1 MLNLIF
7 SVAFLFYELWTYWG
21 VLKNEKKRDI
31 EYQRYLNEQGEAD
44 LPTDEELDTLSEH
57 SLIDE
62 PFIDSNLSRDSFTH
76 ATPLLETDR
85 KEAMHSFNTSD
96 DVENGDNSIAG
107 DQEQE
112 IVFVPSSTLPKE
124 PEPSSSDRITF
135 RFKIPQHGVEETRSF
150 DRLKDSIDTLF
161 DYLDHTLV
169 EDVGKSFVLVSNFPK
184 RTLERDG
191 GNTLLEYVF
200 PGEKQ
205 MVL

>member
-1 MLNLIF
+1 M
-7 SVAFLFYELWTYWG
+7 
-21 VLKNEKKRDI
+21 
-31 EYQRYLNEQGEAD
+31 QRL
-44 LPTDEELDTLSEH
+44 
-57 SLIDE
+57 
-62 PFIDSNLSRDSFTH
+62 
-76 ATPLLETDR
+76 R

-191 GNTLLEYVF
+191 
-200 PGEKQ
+200 
-205 MVL
+205 